1 MKVVPRPVICI
12 SILCSIKTRSE
23 MWMKWKVKVVP
34 KPVICIHFKINQDTE
49 LYQVGHASYKRRN
62 TAVASRGPFNGRISE
77 ENLNQRQSSFLVF
90 LRTRAA
96 NQSSTSRKTYRTS
109 STSMSI
115 CRTIFWENTWRKMEE
130 LGNITKLRQRTSG
143 RNCRRKNKCLLCNF
157 LEV

>member
-1 MKVVPRPVICI
+1 MPRTNGET
-12 SILCSIKTRSE
+12 LLWHQE
-23 MWMKWKVKVVP
+23 G
-34 KPVICIHFKINQDTE
+34 
-49 LYQVGHASYKRRN
+49 LL
-62 TAVASRGPFNGRISE
+62 NGRISE

-130 LGNITKLRQRTSG
+130 LGNITKLRQTTS
-143 RNCRRKNKCLLCNF
+143 RQNCRRKNRGDWLFLKFGRKGMKSSRKMKEMQKYYLIYLYLAIAIANAFYVIYLKFRGPTGPNF
-157 LEV
+157 

>member
-1 MKVVPRPVICI
+1 MPRTIGET
-12 SILCSIKTRSE
+12 LLWHQE
-23 MWMKWKVKVVP
+23 G
-34 KPVICIHFKINQDTE
+34 
-49 LYQVGHASYKRRN
+49 LL
-62 TAVASRGPFNGRISE
+62 NGRISE

-130 LGNITKLRQRTSG
+130 LGNITKLCQRTSG
-143 RNCRRKNKCLLCNF
+143 RNCRRKNRGDCFFFKFGRKRDEILKKNERNAKVLFDLSISCNYHCKCLLCDL